1 MRRISLA
8 LGAVAVL
15 ALAAC
20 GDKKQPPVAAA
31 PSVADSAD
39 QILVS
44 THFLLSNNGV
54 KRGDLTADT
63 AFILGE
69 GTRFDLRKAHVVF
82 STETGTAQGTMD
94 GNRGLY
100 NTQMQVLEGFGDV
113 VVRTPD
119 GRTLKTPHATY
130 NQILRTIVSDTN
142 YTITR
147 GNDSQTGIGFTYNQA
162 TGSFKCLKSCGGNF
176 SVMLPAK

>member
-1 MRRISLA
+1 
-8 LGAVAVL
+8 
-15 ALAAC
+15 
-20 GDKKQPPVAAA
+20 
-31 PSVADSAD
+31 
-39 QILVS
+39 
-44 THFLLSNNGV
+44 LSNSGI

-63 AFILGE
+63 AFILGQ

-82 STETGTAQGTMD
+82 STETGQPQGTMD
-94 GNRGLY
+94 GDRGLY
-100 NTQMQVLEGFGDV
+100 STQMQVLEGFGNV

-130 NQILRTIVSDTN
+130 NQILHTIVSDTN

-147 GNDSQTGIGFTYNQA
+147 GNDTQSGIGFTYNQA